1 MQVAHIAF
9 TYLRLTLIYF
19 HLECKI
25 LVKIPDSVL
34 DSALALRRKEGDIVR
49 ENYNISNVSNLV
61 KIKPKHANSKIK
73 FLLWEII
80 STKYL
85 QSLLTFSYVFFLEF
99 LAK

>member
-1 MQVAHIAF
+1 MQVVHTAL
-9 TYLRLTLIYF
+9 TYLLLTLILYF
-19 HLECKI
+19 CLECKI

-73 FLLWEII
+73 FL
-80 STKYL
+80 
-85 QSLLTFSYVFFLEF
+85 
-99 LAK
+99 